1 MNTPHAQTI
10 AQSVPR
16 CPRYWPAT
24 RELVPP
30 DGAIGA
36 ALGADLEGRKGRG
49 ERLLSAKMGLETRCA
64 RADGPKR
71 SVGSR
76 LRNPMR
82 QSVGKWK
89 DAADRAVCG
98 TPGGH

>member
-49 ERLLSAKMGLETRCA
+49 ERLLSAKWASKHDAQGRTA
-64 RADGPKR
+64 
-71 SVGSR
+71 
-76 LRNPMR
+76 
-82 QSVGKWK
+82 QSEASG
-89 DAADRAVCG
+89 AG
-98 TPGGH
+98 